1 MPRISHPAVPVV
13 ILALAAVLPYLRGL
27 AYPFVYDDLG
37 SIAENPFLQEAGAW
51 GRVLTGRTLT
61 DPAVPDGRR
70 PAVIATYLL
79 DRALW
84 NLRPAGYHAGNLL
97 LHAGCTLLFY
107 GLLRRL
113 AGGRFVAFG
122 AALLFAL
129 HPVNVEAVQLP
140 AFRED
145 LLAGLFGL
153 AFLLAA
159 CRRDAWGWL
168 AAPLLALALLAKE
181 SAVAFVP
188 LLGWIWLGFPGA
200 RPGRARMAGLGGVGA
215 GLALGAA
222 VLWWASGSVQAL
234 RGAPDGVGLAFPAN
248 LWTAPW
254 LWLKALRRLALP
266 WPLLA
271 DHVVEPVNSW
281 ATLSCLAGLAV
292 LAAWIAAALGLRRRA
307 PDLALA
313 LGWILLAF
321 LPVSNL
327 VPLFNPFAERYLYL
341 LAPGAGLLAA
351 GLIARWPSP
360 RARAA
365 LLAALAA
372 AGAALIALRLPD
384 WSDNAVLWRR
394 TLAQEPR
401 SARAHTWVALD
412 LKHRGSVGEARRL
425 LEEADR
431 LNPQD
436 TSALIN
442 LAILSGQEGDLASAV
457 ERLREATRRR
467 PDKAD
472 GWWNLAVAL
481 HQLGREEEA
490 AEAVRRTLEADPRH
504 SAARAVTGLN
514 PEP

>member
-1 MPRISHPAVPVV
+1 MTLRLNHPVVPVLL
-13 ILALAAVLPYLRGL
+13 LALVAVLPYTRGL

-37 SIAENPFLQEAGAW
+37 SIAENSFLQEPGAW
-51 GRVLTGRTLT
+51 GRVLSGRTLT

-70 PAVIATYLL
+70 PAVVATYLL

-84 NLRPAGYHAGNLL
+84 GLRPAGYHAGNLL
-97 LHAGCTLLFY
+97 LHAGCALLFY

-113 AGGRFVAFG
+113 TGGRFIPFG

-129 HPVNVEAVQLP
+129 HPVNVEAVQSP

-145 LLAGLFGL
+145 LLVGLFGL

-168 AAPLLALALLAKE
+168 AVPLLALALLSKE

-188 LLGWIWLGFPGA
+188 LLGWVWLCFPEA
-200 RPGRARMAGLGGVGA
+200 RPGRARMAGMGGA
-215 GLALGAA
+215 AAALALGAA

-234 RGAPDGVGLAFPAN
+234 RGGPDGVGLAFPRN
-248 LWTAPW
+248 LWTAPA
-254 LWLKALRRLALP
+254 LWLMALRRLALP
-266 WPLLA
+266 WPLLV
-271 DHVVEPVNSW
+271 DHVVDPVDSW
-281 ATLSCLAGLAV
+281 LALPFLAGWAV
-292 LAAWIAAALGLRRRA
+292 WAGWIAAAFALRRRA

-313 LGWILLAF
+313 LGWMLLAF
-321 LPVSNL
+321 LPVSNV
-327 VPLFNPFAERYLYL
+327 VPLFNPFAERYLHL

-351 GLIARWPSP
+351 GLLARAPSP
-360 RARAA
+360 RTRAV

-372 AGAALIALRLPD
+372 AGAALILARLPD
-384 WSDNAVLWRR
+384 WSSNEALWRK
-394 TLAQEPR
+394 TLEQEPR

-412 LKHRGSVGEARRL
+412 LKHRGAVGEARRL

-442 LAILSGQEGDLASAV
+442 LAVLAGQEGDLASAV

-504 SAARAVTGLN
+504 PAARAVTA
-514 PEP
+514 PAAE